1 MNDFLSNLFSETNN
15 LYNHYIQ
22 LNHGATHKVEST
34 DANGNK
40 VKHLRGYRFL
50 DFYYFLKE
58 LEHYILFLIQYG
70 GYIRDI
76 SIEKKNLDLF
86 EKWAVLTNSCNG
98 FWDYKLFVNDDSFY
112 DKTERLMDNL
122 VAFMNYVQ
130 FNLKKEYANEV
141 VK

>member
-1 MNDFLSNLFSETNN
+1 MNNFLSNLFSETND

-22 LNHGATHKVEST
+22 LNHGSNHKVEST

-40 VKHLRGYRFL
+40 VKHLRGYRLL

-58 LEHYILFLIQYG
+58 LEQYILFLIQNG

-86 EKWAVLTNSCNG
+86 EKWAVLTNSSTE
-98 FWDYKLFVNDDSFY
+98 FWNYELFVNDESFY
-112 DKTERLMDNL
+112 NKAERLMDNL
-122 VAFMNYVQ
+122 VSFMNYVQ
-130 FNLKKEYANEV
+130 FNLKKEYVNE
-141 VK
+141 KG

>member
-22 LNHGATHKVEST
+22 LNHGANHKVEST

-40 VKHLRGYRFL
+40 VKHLRGYNLL
-50 DFYYFLKE
+50 DFYCFLKE

-86 EKWAVLTNSCNG
+86 EKWAVLTNSSTE
-98 FWDYKLFVNDDSFY
+98 FWNYELFVNDESFY
-112 DKTERLMDNL
+112 NKAERLMDNL
-122 VAFMNYVQ
+122 VSFMNYVQ
-130 FNLKKEYANEV
+130 FNLKKEYANEA